1 MTATAS
7 ITTHNGTFTVHNP
20 ATGEHRTFKV
30 STVQQGDL
38 EGRRIVALLTGP
50 DNTNSYTGFGFVRP
64 DGQVQVWRSKR
75 AQAGQP
81 ATQWERYGRFLQHLD
96 AMVETHSL
104 QVDASTRCRKC
115 NRPLTTP
122 ESIASGIGPV
132 CEGREA

>member
-1 MTATAS
+1 MTDTAP

-50 DNTNSYTGFGFVRP
+50 DNTSSYTGFGFLQP
-64 DGQVQVWRSKR
+64 DGAVQVWRSKQ
-75 AQAGQP
+75 APAGQP
-81 ATQWERYGRFLQHLD
+81 ATQWQRYGRFLQNFD
-96 AMVETHSL
+96 AMVNAHGL
-104 QVDASTRCRKC
+104 QVDAATCCRKC
-115 NRPLTTP
+115 NRQLTTP

-132 CEGREA
+132 CAGRLA